1 MYILRAELL
10 DTASKLSP
18 SGVSLYMKWNA
29 IRTPAAPEN
38 VLYYKYGL
46 IKRLVRG
53 RPDFGRKWSRHVP
66 WRLYLLKFSFVLFLS
81 TRYYEEIR
89 HV

>member
-10 DTASKLSP
+10 DTASKLSS
-18 SGVSLYMKWNA
+18 SGVSLYMKRNP
-29 IRTPAAPEN
+29 IRTPATPEN

-53 RPDFGRKWSRHVP
+53 RPDFGREWPRHVA
-66 WRLYLLKFSFVLFLS
+66 WRFYLLKLS
-81 TRYYEEIR
+81 CCPFPFNSIL
-89 HV
+89 